1 MLSRS
6 GRWIVLHGAALISGG
21 AQRAAVIIEPAHPAR
36 IIPLLMA
43 AYQLSER
50 EQDVTRLVLQG
61 QSTAEI
67 ADTLCISAHTVQ
79 DHLKSVFG
87 KTNVRSRR
95 DLVGK
100 IFFNHYE
107 PRVRDNEDR
116 ALAEL
121 PLRGGPIP

>member
-1 MLSRS
+1 L
-6 GRWIVLHGAALISGG
+6 
-21 AQRAAVIIEPAHPAR
+21 IIEPAHPAR

-61 QSTAEI
+61 QATAEI
-67 ADTLCISAHTVQ
+67 AQTLHISSHTVQ
-79 DHLKSVFG
+79 DHLKNVFD
-87 KTNVRSRR
+87 KTGVRSRR

-100 IFFNHYE
+100 IFFSHYE

-116 ALAEL
+116 ALADL
-121 PLRGGPIP
+121 PLRGGPVP